1 MTSCRNKTSMSHMI
15 FLNFLIN
22 IITMVDNGYQL
33 RYDHITMMTFTLST
47 GRVRSNAYVI
57 YEELKYQHEIRKSG
71 CNELEVRSVT
81 LYYQVLQL

>member
-1 MTSCRNKTSMSHMI
+1 MSHMI
-15 FLNFLIN
+15 SLDFLRD
-22 IITMVDNGYQL
+22 IIMMTDNEFQL
-33 RYDHITMMTFTLST
+33 RSDNITIMPFIFST

-57 YEELKYQHEIRKSG
+57 YEELKYQNEIRKPG